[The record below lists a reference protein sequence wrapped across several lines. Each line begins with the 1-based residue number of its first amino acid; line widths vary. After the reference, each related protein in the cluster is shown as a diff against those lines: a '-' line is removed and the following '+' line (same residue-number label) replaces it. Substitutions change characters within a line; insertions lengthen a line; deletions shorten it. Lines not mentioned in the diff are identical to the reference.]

1 MCNHKVPAL
10 LPFNTVKGLSDNV
23 GFKEDGT
30 MEVGA
35 GMEVHGDMTLNSPT
49 DLKFKQG
56 SLPKPYNWHFVKLV
70 AGPHPAVGY
79 KFTTSFLMPATSD
92 LKVANLNDLFTVFSG
107 DYIACSGT
115 VTYGGGTGNLLGI
128 HFGDNSNNTKVIV
141 DGGENGIV
149 ELNFHSTYG
158 IASVSD
164 NVFQPK

>member
-10 LPFNTVKGLSDNV
+10 LPFKTVKGINDYV
-23 GFKEDGT
+23 DFKVDGT

-35 GMEVHGDMTLNSPT
+35 GMEVDGSMTLNSPT

-56 SLPKPYNWHFVKLV
+56 SLPKQYNWHFIKLV

-79 KFTTSFLMPATSD
+79 KFTTSFLMPATSN
-92 LKVANLNDLFTVFSG
+92 LKVSKLEDLFTVFSG
-107 DYIACSGT
+107 DYVACSGT
-115 VTYGGGTGNLLGI
+115 ATYGGGTGNLLGI
-128 HFGDNSNNTKVIV
+128 HFADNSNDTKVIV

-149 ELNFHSTYG
+149 ELGFHSFYG